1 MKKQLFY
8 PLQRGKVN
16 RWIYEKKARR
26 LPRPINPTKKPQ
38 AYPSLETF
46 ALISSVYPDLN
57 ISTWK
62 DEWMKTRPT
71 LAERDE

>member
-1 MKKQLFY
+1 MDLRKKGTAM
-8 PLQRGKVN
+8 PVPVN
-16 RWIYEKKARR
+16 Q
-26 LPRPINPTKKPQ
+26 TKKPQ